1 MKNIWLLH
9 SLPYFSF
16 ELNEH
21 PSNLPGD
28 YRWFLKQPK
37 IELFSS
43 HSGGVYIIFLCK
55 GTTTLNCVSFYSEEI
70 ALTVYFVFNI
80 GDVFKKKTCKFPP
93 TDYSYHSFGKNKT
106 AAKDVKLNDN
116 RDIKCT

>member
-80 GDVFKKKTCKFPP
+80 GDVFKKK
-93 TDYSYHSFGKNKT
+93 KNMQISPYRLQLPFLRQK
-106 AAKDVKLNDN
+106 
-116 RDIKCT
+116 